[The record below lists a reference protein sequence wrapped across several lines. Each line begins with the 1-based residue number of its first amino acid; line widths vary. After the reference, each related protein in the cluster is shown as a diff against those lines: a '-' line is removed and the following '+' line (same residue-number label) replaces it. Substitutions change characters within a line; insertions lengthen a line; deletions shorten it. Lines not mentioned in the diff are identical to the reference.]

1 MFRRQPTE
9 GPPAH
14 KPKGYPDGAT
24 PRRPVQR
31 LPMLLPTLDT
41 RSGRGADS
49 AWWRDRKS
57 PRLPSLS
64 PESSFTPRN
73 RGTARALLLPP
84 LLPSSSAREAGTRG
98 NKGNRQPADRDNTDS
113 LGTLLGELLP
123 NKFRHFLH
131 QLRAK
136 SADLEADPPSAPQC
150 PRSTSDHC
158 LTSRCSSRTF
168 LPDLWDQ
175 PLHWDNS
182 FREKTTLGLPR
193 GEFVRAKKAHPS
205 LRSTQVPK
213 VKTVLICSP
222 SGEGSRPRKRYCPF
236 RVRFA
241 DETLQ
246 DTALRYWERNRAVRQ
261 NIFPCEQTAL
271 PAVSV
276 SERVLG
282 SVGRWLDSLPR
293 ALHPRV
299 QDPVAGSSCWNSPQ
313 VSSQEPQLYLSE
325 DASVS
330 SRLPFISRATVP
342 RPRGGLRAFLDTP
355 NNAEQESF
363 LPSLVLQSVLKQG
376 RPKGYQLLLPS
387 TTRQQGHR

>member
-1 MFRRQPTE
+1 MFRPQTVE
-9 GPPAH
+9 GTPAY
-14 KPKGYPDGAT
+14 KPKGYPDGST
-24 PRRPVQR
+24 PRRPIQR
-31 LPMLLPTLDT
+31 LPMLLPTLDS
-41 RSGRGADS
+41 RAGRGADS
-49 AWWRDRKS
+49 SWWRDRKS
-57 PRLPSLS
+57 QRLPSGS
-64 PESSFTPRN
+64 PESPYAPRS

-98 NKGNRQPADRDNTDS
+98 NRQTTDRDNPDA
-113 LGTLLGELLP
+113 LGALLGELLP

-136 SADLEADPPSAPQC
+136 STDPEADPPSAPQN
-150 PRSTSDHC
+150 PRSSTPEHC
-158 LTSRCSSRTF
+158 LASRCSSCSF

-175 PLHWDNS
+175 PLHWDNN

-193 GEFVRAKKAHPS
+193 GEFVRAKKAHP
-205 LRSTQVPK
+205 
-213 VKTVLICSP
+213 P
-222 SGEGSRPRKRYCPF
+222 SGEGSRPRRRYCPF

-276 SERVLG
+276 SDRVLG

-299 QDPVAGSSCWNSPQ
+299 QDTVAGSSCWNSPRA
-313 VSSQEPQLYLSE
+313 STQEPQLYLSE
-325 DASVS
+325 DASTS
-330 SRLPFISRATVP
+330 SRLPFISRATIP
-342 RPRGGLRAFLDTP
+342 RPRGGLRTFLDIP
-355 NNAEQESF
+355 NSVEQESF
-363 LPSLVLQSVLKQG
+363 LPSLVLQSVLKQT

-387 TTRQQGHR
+387 TNRQQAHR

>member
-1 MFRRQPTE
+1 MFRRQSME
-9 GPPAH
+9 GTPAY
-14 KPKGYPDGAT
+14 KPKGYPDGT
-24 PRRPVQR
+24 TQRRPVQG
-31 LPMLLPTLDT
+31 LPMLLPLLE
-41 RSGRGADS
+41 GRAGRDVDGARR
-49 AWWRDRKS
+49 RDRKS
-57 PRLPSLS
+57 QRLPCGS
-64 PESSFTPRN
+64 PESPNARRD

-84 LLPSSSAREAGTRG
+84 LQPSSSARETGTR
-98 NKGNRQPADRDNTDS
+98 GNRQPAARDNPDS
-113 LGTLLGELLP
+113 LGTLLGKLLP

-131 QLRAK
+131 HL
-136 SADLEADPPSAPQC
+136 SSTSTDPEADPPSAPQN
-150 PRSTSDHC
+150 PRSTSNHC
-158 LTSRCSSRTF
+158 LASRSSSCLF

-182 FREKTTLGLPR
+182 FREKTILGLPR
-193 GEFVRAKKAHPS
+193 GELVRAKKAHP
-205 LRSTQVPK
+205 PA
-213 VKTVLICSP
+213 
-222 SGEGSRPRKRYCPF
+222 GEGSRPRKRYCPF

-261 NIFPCEQTAL
+261 NIFPSEQTAL

-293 ALHPRV
+293 ALYPRAQDTVASSSFWTCPRV
-299 QDPVAGSSCWNSPQ
+299 SA
-313 VSSQEPQLYLSE
+313 QEPQLYLSE

-330 SRLPFISRATVP
+330 SHLPFISRATIP
-342 RPRGGLRAFLDTP
+342 RPRGGLRTFLDTP
-355 NNAEQESF
+355 NNVDQESF

-387 TTRQQGHR
+387 TTNRQQAHR

>member
-1 MFRRQPTE
+1 MFWRQSME
-9 GPPAH
+9 GTPAY
-14 KPKGYPDGAT
+14 KPKGYPDGT
-24 PRRPVQR
+24 TQRRPVQR
-31 LPMLLPTLDT
+31 LPTLLPMLE
-41 RSGRGADS
+41 GRAGRDVDGA
-49 AWWRDRKS
+49 WRRDRKS
-57 PRLPSLS
+57 QRLPCGS
-64 PESSFTPRN
+64 PESPNSRRD

-84 LLPSSSAREAGTRG
+84 RQPSSSAREAGTRG
-98 NKGNRQPADRDNTDS
+98 NRQPAARDNPDS
-113 LGTLLGELLP
+113 LGTLLGKLLP

-131 QLRAK
+131 HLSAE
-136 SADLEADPPSAPQC
+136 SADPEADPPSAPHN
-150 PRSTSDHC
+150 PRSTSNHC
-158 LTSRCSSRTF
+158 LASRSSSCLF

-193 GEFVRAKKAHPS
+193 GELVRAKKAHP
-205 LRSTQVPK
+205 PA
-213 VKTVLICSP
+213 
-222 SGEGSRPRKRYCPF
+222 GEGSRPRKRYCPF

-261 NIFPCEQTAL
+261 NIFPSEQAAL

-293 ALHPRV
+293 ALYPRA
-299 QDPVAGSSCWNSPQ
+299 QDTVAGSSFWTCPR
-313 VSSQEPQLYLSE
+313 VSAQEPQLYLSE

-330 SRLPFISRATVP
+330 SHLPFISRATIP
-342 RPRGGLRAFLDTP
+342 RPRGGLRTFLDTP
-355 NNAEQESF
+355 NNVDQESF

-387 TTRQQGHR
+387 TTNRQQAHR

>member
-1 MFRRQPTE
+1 MFRRQATE
-9 GPPAH
+9 GTPAY

-41 RSGRGADS
+41 RSGRGADG

-57 PRLPSLS
+57 PRLPCLS
-64 PESSFTPRN
+64 PEPSHTPRN

-98 NKGNRQPADRDNTDS
+98 NRGNRQPADRDNPDA

-136 SADLEADPPSAPQC
+136 STDLEADPPSAPQC

-158 LTSRCSSRTF
+158 LTSLCPSRTF

-175 PLHWDNS
+175 PLHWDNG
-182 FREKTTLGLPR
+182 FREKTLGLPR
-193 GEFVRAKKAHPS
+193 GEFVRAKKAHP
-205 LRSTQVPK
+205 
-213 VKTVLICSP
+213 P

-299 QDPVAGSSCWNSPQ
+299 QDTVAGSSCWNSPQ

-330 SRLPFISRATVP
+330 NRLPFISRATIP
-342 RPRGGLRAFLDTP
+342 RPRGGLRTFLDTP

-363 LPSLVLQSVLKQG
+363 LPSLVLQSVLKQS

-387 TTRQQGHR
+387 TTRQPGHR